1 MLKIDCLYRN
11 STKKE
16 KKKENLQ
23 INEAKVYQIDAGI
36 HVCLGQDSFYLIFF
50 DSMFFI
56 FIHFFPLVWEV
67 LKKSPKFLESH
78 RRVFILGLYITD
90 IFGGIVLSEGWKLC

>member
-67 LKKSPKFLESH
+67 LKKSPQILESH
-78 RRVFILGLYITD
+78 HRVYSRFILYLFSWGV
-90 IFGGIVLSEGWKLC
+90 IVLSERWKLC